1 MAVQQQRLRGL
12 IAAVALTACGQVAP
26 EEPPWRGYLR
36 DATVRRAAME
46 ASLLRRDNAYA
57 RRRLEHYESGE
68 AGDWSRLPRWNP
80 PRSLAALDGAPV
92 ASPRPLEIPP
102 EAVAGDPEAL
112 RALGEQA
119 FWGYPAQLAP
129 AAVLRGVRAG
139 EDLGAHG
146 FLADGNVRVGVLRVR
161 LPDGELGVALS
172 CAACH
177 VARRPGGFVAGLAND
192 ALDLGALAARELPDG
207 ALADRV
213 RAWGPGRVDVSTE
226 DGREPAAIP
235 DLRALRWQSHL
246 HRAGAV
252 ILRDEAS
259 VAVRVETL
267 LITSLHAAVRPPR
280 EVAAGLA
287 LYLFSLGHALPAPR
301 WDHPGAAVF
310 RARCAGC
317 HAGEGMRGGVIP
329 AEEIGTDDALAR
341 SPDRGTGGYRIPSLR
356 GVGARTWLLHD
367 GAARGLEALLDPAR
381 PSPGHDAGRDLTA
394 SDRAALL
401 SFLRGL

>member
-12 IAAVALTACGQVAP
+12 IAALALTACGQVAP
-26 EEPPWRGYLR
+26 EEAPLQGYLR
-36 DATVRRAAME
+36 DATARRAALE
-46 ASLLRRDNAYA
+46 GSLLRRDNLYA
-57 RRRLEHYESGE
+57 QRRLRFYESGE
-68 AGDWSRLPRWNP
+68 AGDWSRLPVWNP
-80 PRSLAALDGAPV
+80 PTSVAALDGAPLTP
-92 ASPRPLEIPP
+92 PRPMEIPR
-102 EAVAGDPEAL
+102 EAAAGDPEAL
-112 RALGEQA
+112 RALGARA

-129 AAVLRGVRAG
+129 DAVDRGLRAG
-139 EDLGAHG
+139 DDLAAHG
-146 FLADGNVRVGVLRVR
+146 LLTEGGARVGVLRVR

-177 VARRPGGFVAGLAND
+177 AARREGALVPGLAND
-192 ALDLGALAARELPDG
+192 ALDLGALAARDLPAG
-207 ALADRV
+207 GLADRL
-213 RAWGPGRVDVSTE
+213 RAWGAGRVDVTTD
-226 DGREPAAIP
+226 DGSEPAALP

-259 VAVRVETL
+259 LAVRIETL

-287 LYLFSLGHALPAPR
+287 RYLLSLGAALPAPR
-301 WDHPGAAVF
+301 WAHPGAAVF
-310 RARCAGC
+310 RAQCARC

-329 AEEIGTDDALAR
+329 VEEIGTDATLAR

-367 GAARGLEALLDPAR
+367 GSVRGLDALLDPAR
-381 PSPGHDAGRDLTA
+381 EAPGHAHGRSVNDT
-394 SDRAALL
+394 DRAALL
-401 SFLRGL
+401 SFLRAL

>member
-1 MAVQQQRLRGL
+1 LAVQQQRVRGL
-12 IAAVALTACGQVAP
+12 IAAVALTACGQVTP
-26 EEPPWRGYLR
+26 EQPTLQGYLR
-36 DATVRRAAME
+36 DAAARRAALE
-46 ASLLRRDNAYA
+46 ASLLRRDNHYA
-57 RRRLEHYESGE
+57 QRRLRFYESGE
-68 AGDWSRLPRWNP
+68 VGDWSRLPVWNP
-80 PRSLAALDGAPV
+80 PTATAALDGAPV
-92 ASPRPLEIPP
+92 AWPRPLEVPP

-112 RALGEQA
+112 RALGERA

-129 AAVLRGVRAG
+129 DAVDRGVRAG
-139 EDLGAHG
+139 EGLTAHG
-146 FLADGNVRVGVLRVR
+146 LLTEGGVRVGVLRVR

-177 VARRPGGFVAGLAND
+177 VARRAGALVPGVAND
-192 ALDLGALAARELPDG
+192 ALDLGALAARDLPAG
-207 ALADRV
+207 ALADRL
-213 RAWGPGRVDVSTE
+213 RAWGAGRVDITTD
-226 DGREPAAIP
+226 DGAEPAAIP

-259 VAVRVETL
+259 LAVRIETL

-280 EVAAGLA
+280 EVSAGLA
-287 LYLFSLGHALPAPR
+287 LYLLSLGEALPAPR

-310 RARCAGC
+310 RANCAQC

-329 AEEIGTDDALAR
+329 AEDIGTDDTLAR

-367 GAARGLEALLDPAR
+367 GSARGLDALLDPAR
-381 PSPGHDAGRDLTA
+381 ETPGHDPGRSLRSA
-394 SDRAALL
+394 DRAALL
-401 SFLRGL
+401 SFLRDL